1 MFIIKSSILILFII
15 LLSGCSK
22 QSLYP
27 ANYPGLNSQDSQ
39 EQALQTPTQAPQDT
53 EIDDKQAALLEKLH
67 AEYKKWEKTPYRYG
81 STGQSGTDCSGFVQA
96 MYKEAF
102 AIDLPRDSSNQV
114 LKGTE
119 VSASQ
124 LQPGD
129 LVFFKINPH
138 LRHVGI
144 YVGNNSF
151 IHSATRGGVM
161 ISNMGMNYW
170 KTRYWTSRRML
181 TEGTYTAQN

>member
-1 MFIIKSSILILFII
+1 MFLIKSFSLILFI
-15 LLSGCSK
+15 LLFGGCSK
-22 QSLYP
+22 EMLYP
-27 ANYPGLNSQDSQ
+27 ANYPGLNPQNSQQ
-39 EQALQTPTQAPQDT
+39 QTLQTSKETPQDT

-67 AEYKKWEKTPYRYG
+67 AEYKKWENTPYRYG

-96 MYKEAF
+96 MYKKAF

-119 VSASQ
+119 VSTSQ
-124 LQPGD
+124 LQAGD

-144 YVGNNSF
+144 YIGNNSF
-151 IHSATRGGVM
+151 IHSSTKSGVM
-161 ISNMGMNYW
+161 ISNMGMSYW
-170 KTRYWTSRRML
+170 KSRYWTSRRML
-181 TEGTYTAQN
+181 TDGTYTAQN

>member
-27 ANYPGLNSQDSQ
+27 ANYPGLNPQNSQ
-39 EQALQTPTQAPQDT
+39 EQVLQTPTQTPQDT
-53 EIDDKQAALLEKLH
+53 ELDDNQANLLEKLH
-67 AEYKKWEKTPYRYG
+67 AEYKKWENTPYKYG
-81 STGQSGTDCSGFVQA
+81 STGQNGTDCSGFVQA
-96 MYKEAF
+96 IYKEAF
-102 AIDLPRDSSNQV
+102 AVDIPRDSSNQV

-124 LQPGD
+124 LQAGD

-144 YVGNNSF
+144 YIGNNSF
-151 IHSATRGGVM
+151 IHSSTRGGVM
-161 ISNMGMNYW
+161 ISNMGMSYW
-170 KTRYWTSRRML
+170 KSRYWTSRRML
-181 TEGTYTAQN
+181 TNGTYTAQN